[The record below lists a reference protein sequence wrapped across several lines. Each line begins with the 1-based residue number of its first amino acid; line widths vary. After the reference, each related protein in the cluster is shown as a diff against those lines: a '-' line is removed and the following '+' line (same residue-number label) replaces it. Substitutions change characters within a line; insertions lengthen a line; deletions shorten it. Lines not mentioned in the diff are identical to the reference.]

1 MFILHDPD
9 LVIVLVDSGFQFI
22 IFFDHT
28 MHRFSQFDNISD
40 FVPEST
46 HRLIELRH
54 THAQFADFSLDRD
67 YNRLE
72 SVATSADFSIDQIL

>member
-1 MFILHDPD
+1 
-9 LVIVLVDSGFQFI
+9 
-22 IFFDHT
+22 
-28 MHRFSQFDNISD
+28 MHRLSQLDNIRD
-40 FVPEST
+40 FIPEST

-72 SVATSADFSIDQIL
+72 SVATGADFSIDQIL

>member
-22 IFFDHT
+22 VFFDHT

-40 FVPEST
+40 FVPESL
-46 HRLIELRH
+46 HRLIELIH
-54 THAQFADFSLDRD
+54 THAQFADFSFDRD
-67 YNRLE
+67 YNRFE
-72 SVATSADFSIDQIL
+72 SVAAHTDFSVDQIL